1 MGLWLKPQSRDVWTR
16 IDGRVKNEHDS
27 LGRKRPVILKY
38 TLTEKEYFGARR
50 EHAEHLGRRSFFFR
64 MMLPIALGAALA
76 GTYATL
82 FAGNLE
88 LGLGLWVAAACLL
101 IALPQPCLQD
111 IRRRS
116 MESLILAHSLTRIH
130 WYRVTQP
137 CARRYTR
144 SQQHFQ
150 RKKKKKAKKQKRR
163 KKAKKI
169 GE

>member
-1 MGLWLKPQSRDVWTR
+1 MWTADWLVFGGVAAGGGQAPATPWVSGSDVSTR

-50 EHAEHLGRRSFFFR
+50 EHAEHLGRSSFFFR

-88 LGLGLWVAAACLL
+88 LGL
-101 IALPQPCLQD
+101 
-111 IRRRS
+111 
-116 MESLILAHSLTRIH
+116 
-130 WYRVTQP
+130 
-137 CARRYTR
+137 
-144 SQQHFQ
+144 
-150 RKKKKKAKKQKRR
+150 
-163 KKAKKI
+163 
-169 GE
+169 